1 MPNYAISRQEH
12 IYLQSETTFG
22 QIPNTG
28 GTATLAGSNASRA
41 INAGLVAVV
50 NNYPRPDKTGTRSQV
65 IGLLGRK
72 SATWSL
78 SQSLAG
84 NGVAGVAPDV
94 APILTALFGVA
105 PTIVASTSVTYNL
118 VDPSPIPSFSLWSFR
133 TPATLAQR
141 VVLGAVVGEATFQLG
156 QNIATWSAN
165 GTGIWCLDSDN
176 YSVEDSTEQGGL
188 TSFPTEP
195 VTPVTNGQST
205 VGFTGL
211 ATFDGNVIAEIQTAS
226 IRMRTGSAVVN
237 DTFGSYYPVLS
248 EGEMRTVGLS
258 FTVYDSD
265 GTGIKDLKAKAI
277 TQTPIT
283 ITLQIGTIAGNIWTF
298 TLNNVQLASPT
309 YDDSK
314 NRYMCVFP
322 ESLAHASS
330 ISVRNEIVL
339 ALT

>member
-1 MPNYAISRQEH
+1 MSNYAISRQEH
-12 IYLQSETTFG
+12 VYLQSETVFG

-28 GTATLAGSNASRA
+28 GTATLAGSNACRA

-50 NNYPRPDKTGTRSQV
+50 NNYARPDKTGTRSQV
-65 IGLLGRK
+65 VGLLGRK

-84 NGVAGVAPDV
+84 NGVAGVAPDCG
-94 APILTALFGVA
+94 PILTAMFGGA
-105 PTIVASTSVTYNL
+105 PTVVASTSVTYNL
-118 VDPSPIPSFSLWSFR
+118 SDPNPIPSFSLWSFR
-133 TPATLAQR
+133 TPSTLAQR
-141 VVLGAVVGEATFQLG
+141 VVSGAVVGEATFQLG

-176 YSVEDSTEQGGL
+176 FAVEDSTEQSGL
-188 TSFPTEP
+188 SAFPTEP
-195 VTPVTNGQST
+195 ATPITNGNST
-205 VGFTGL
+205 VGFTGA

-226 IRMRTGSAVVN
+226 IRLRLGNIVAL
-237 DTFGSYYPVLS
+237 DTFGSYYPVLA
-248 EGEMRTVGLS
+248 EGEMRACGLS

-277 TQTPIT
+277 TQVPIT
-283 ITLQIGTIAGNIWTF
+283 VTLQIGTIAGNIFTF
-298 TLNNVQLASPT
+298 TLNNVQIAAPT

-322 ESLAHASS
+322 ESLAHATS
-330 ISVRNEIVL
+330 ITVRNECIL
-339 ALT
+339 ACT

>member
-1 MPNYAISRQEH
+1 MANYAITRQEH
-12 IYLQSETTFG
+12 VYMQPEATFG
-22 QIPNTG
+22 QIPNTA
-28 GTATLAGSNASRA
+28 GTATLAGSNACRH

-65 IGLLGRK
+65 VGLLGRK

-78 SQSLAG
+78 SASLAG
-84 NGVAGVAPDV
+84 NGAAGVAPDCG
-94 APILTALFGVA
+94 AILTALFGIA
-105 PTIVASTSVTYNL
+105 PTVVAATSVTYNL
-118 VDPSPIPSFSLWSFR
+118 SDPSPIPSLSLYSFR
-133 TPATLAQR
+133 TPSTLAQR
-141 VVLGAVVGEATFQLG
+141 VIAGAVVGEATFQLG
-156 QNIATWSAN
+156 QNIATWSAS
-165 GTGIWCLDSDN
+165 GSGIWCLDSDN
-176 YSVEDSTEQGGL
+176 FSTSDVTQKSGL
-188 TSFPTEP
+188 TAYPAEP
-195 VTPVTNGQST
+195 ATPVTNGNST

-226 IRMRTGSAVVN
+226 IRLRTGSVVAL
-237 DTFGSYYPVLS
+237 DTFGSYYPVLA
-248 EGEMRTVGLS
+248 EGEARTVGLS
-258 FTVYDSD
+258 FTIYDSD

-298 TLNNVQLASPT
+298 NLANVQVAAPT

-322 ESLAHASS
+322 ESMAHATT
-330 ISVRNEIVL
+330 ILVRDEIVL